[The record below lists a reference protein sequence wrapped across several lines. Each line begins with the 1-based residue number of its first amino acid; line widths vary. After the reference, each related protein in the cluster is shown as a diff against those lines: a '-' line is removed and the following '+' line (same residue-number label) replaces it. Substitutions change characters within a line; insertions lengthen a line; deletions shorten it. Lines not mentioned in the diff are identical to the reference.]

1 VHTLVKAVTDKTFA
15 QETDHGVVLTDFWAT
30 WCGPCRM
37 QSPVIDKLADEQPDV
52 KFTKMDVDEN
62 PDTPKQ
68 FGIMAIPT
76 LIVKK
81 DGKVVEQLVGYQS
94 KEQLTATLAK
104 YTD

>member
-1 VHTLVKAVTDKTFA
+1 MVDVLTDKDFEA
-15 QETDHGVVLTDFWAT
+15 ETSQGVVLTDFWAT

-37 QSPVIDKLADEQPDV
+37 QSPVIEELAQTNDKV
-52 KFTKMDVDEN
+52 KFTKMDVDAN
-62 PDTPKQ
+62 PETPAK

-81 DGKVVEQLVGYQS
+81 DGQVVETITGFHN
-94 KEQLTATLAK
+94 KAQLTETLAK

>member
-1 VHTLVKAVTDKTFA
+1 MVEALTDKNF
-15 QETDHGVVLTDFWAT
+15 ETETNEGVVLTDFWAT

-37 QSPVIDKLADEQPDV
+37 QSPVIEELAQTNDKV
-52 KFTKMDVDEN
+52 KFVKMDVDAN
-62 PDTPKQ
+62 PETPAK

-81 DGKVVEQLVGYQS
+81 DGKVVETITGFRN
-94 KEQLTATLAK
+94 KEQLSETLAQ